1 MHDIW
6 LLPFRGVHRPTDETH
21 PYHALSGQK
30 AAAQTKSVHAAT
42 HGSRPKSNGVG
53 HERYTPLHL
62 VVYVLHS
69 CQALPMLIT
78 GILHCVCR
86 GQEIEQELIY
96 EKLPADI
103 ADRHVLLMDPILAT
117 GNSAARAIQVSLSFT
132 QGPIR
137 VAAVNLL
144 LACRC
149 CLQRA

>member
-1 MHDIW
+1 M
-6 LLPFRGVHRPTDETH
+6 HRPTDETH

-42 HGSRPKSNGVG
+42 HGSRPKANGAG
-53 HERYTPLHL
+53 PERYSHLHL
-62 VVYVLHS
+62 MVDALHS

-78 GILHCVCR
+78 GILQSVCR
-86 GQEIEQELIY
+86 GHEIEQELIY

-103 ADRHVLLMDPILAT
+103 AERHVLLMDPILAT
-117 GNSAARAIQVSLSFT
+117 GNSAARAIQVRFSGKLPCPLALA
-132 QGPIR
+132 QGPLRIT
-137 VAAVNLL
+137 AVNLL